1 MVEQCVGADCNLPV
15 IGIIKMQTFDKKSKQ
30 EIIDAIIE
38 AEKMTSGEVR
48 VHIQSKCT
56 GDVFE
61 HGKKIFQKLKM
72 NKTKDRNGI
81 LIIVA
86 KDSKKFAILGDKGIH
101 EKVGD
106 DFWNET
112 RDKMIKHFKE
122 DKLKE
127 GIVTGVLSVGE
138 KLKQHFPY
146 EKDDKNELSNDV
158 SED

>member
-1 MVEQCVGADCNLPV
+1 MDSNDKKE
-15 IGIIKMQTFDKKSKQ
+15 IIK
-30 EIIDAIIE
+30 AIVE
-38 AEKMTSGEVR
+38 AEQMTSGEIR

-72 NKTKDRNGI
+72 DETKDRNGV
-81 LIIVA
+81 LIILA

-106 DFWNET
+106 NFWNET
-112 RDKMIKHFKE
+112 RAKMLEYFKKDE
-122 DKLKE
+122 LKE

-138 KLKQHFPY
+138 KLKKHFPR
-146 EKDDKNELSNDV
+146 EKDDKDELSNSV